1 MYSLAHAL
9 NLAVCEASYLY
20 RSSRTFRVGG
30 LRFVRLGR
38 FQVSFCVC
46 RVR

>member
-9 NLAVCEASYLY
+9 DIAACELSYVY
-20 RSSRTFRVGG
+20 RFSRTFRVGG